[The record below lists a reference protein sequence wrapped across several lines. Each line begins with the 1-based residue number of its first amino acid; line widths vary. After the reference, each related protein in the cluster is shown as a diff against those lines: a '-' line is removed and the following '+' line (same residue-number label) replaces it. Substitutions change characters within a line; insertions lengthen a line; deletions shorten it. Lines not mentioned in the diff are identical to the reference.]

1 MGSTLYKN
9 DPNIIIEYMKSYLK
23 SKPPDCTLFSKDGFE
38 IPVHKELIYQTKLIP
53 QIIKS
58 GTDCCCSN
66 IDIIFPSLEK
76 KQLELMVQFLYD
88 GQIFCPDPITATEV
102 ISNLKEFFGVPDLMD
117 IVETSSVK
125 TEDVCQEEEA
135 FEYSAN
141 FKPDINPFETIESDI
156 TKSFENSC
164 NQKVEASPTNPEKAQ
179 KQVTK
184 CGNSEPDCNSPV
196 SEICNKKLSNY
207 KFLNRS

>member
-9 DPNIIIEYMKSYLK
+9 DSNIIIEYMKSYLK

-58 GTDCCCSN
+58 GTACCCSN
-66 IDIIFPSLEK
+66 IDIIFSSIDK
-76 KQLELMVQFLYD
+76 KQLEVMVQFLYD

-117 IVETSSVK
+117 IVETSSVQVNLCQK
-125 TEDVCQEEEA
+125 GLFLHQLTHNFIIDCSLIYQFSTWKLQAPNMLCTQIVFCFYSDV
-135 FEYSAN
+135 YRVN
-141 FKPDINPFETIESDI
+141 H
-156 TKSFENSC
+156 
-164 NQKVEASPTNPEKAQ
+164 
-179 KQVTK
+179 
-184 CGNSEPDCNSPV
+184 
-196 SEICNKKLSNY
+196 
-207 KFLNRS
+207 

>member
-9 DPNIIIEYMKSYLK
+9 DTNIIIEYMKSYLK

-38 IPVHKELIYQTKLIP
+38 IPVHKELIYRTKLIP
-53 QIIKS
+53 QIIRS
-58 GTDCCCSN
+58 GTDCSCSK

-117 IVETSSVK
+117 IVDASSLNN
-125 TEDVCQEEEA
+125 ENICLDVDA
-135 FEYSAN
+135 FEQ
-141 FKPDINPFETIESDI
+141 DIDTFHTAEIDI
-156 TKSFENSC
+156 KECFTNSY
-164 NQKVEASPTNPEKAQ
+164 NHKAEASLK
-179 KQVTK
+179 
-184 CGNSEPDCNSPV
+184 V
-196 SEICNKKLSNY
+196 S
-207 KFLNRS
+207 

>member
-9 DPNIIIEYMKSYLK
+9 DPNIINEYMKSYLK

-76 KQLELMVQFLYD
+76 KQLELMVQFMYA

-102 ISNLKEFFGVPDLMD
+102 ISNLKEFFM
-117 IVETSSVK
+117 S
-125 TEDVCQEEEA
+125 
-135 FEYSAN
+135 
-141 FKPDINPFETIESDI
+141 
-156 TKSFENSC
+156 
-164 NQKVEASPTNPEKAQ
+164 
-179 KQVTK
+179 
-184 CGNSEPDCNSPV
+184 NSPM
-196 SEICNKKLSNY
+196 S
-207 KFLNRS
+207 